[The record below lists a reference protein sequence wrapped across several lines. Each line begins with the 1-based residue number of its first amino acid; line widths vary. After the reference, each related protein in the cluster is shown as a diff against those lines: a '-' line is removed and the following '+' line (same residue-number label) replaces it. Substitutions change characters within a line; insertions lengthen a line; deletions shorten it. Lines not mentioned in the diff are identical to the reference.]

1 MKLGSPG
8 GRRFAGEVSA
18 TRESLDRAFRGLQG
32 FGLLV
37 ATVTLATGVWLT
49 VQGGQVYL
57 GAVADPFDRKVFAA
71 QALGL
76 PACACGALIAFLVGR
91 GRPWDTVR
99 TTAAILAAA
108 NACNLLAWV
117 VLDLLKSGAIRF

>member
-1 MKLGSPG
+1 MSGPMASIGQGSKPRAA
-8 GRRFAGEVSA
+8 RR
-18 TRESLDRAFRGLQG
+18 
-32 FGLLV
+32 
-37 ATVTLATGVWLT
+37 
-49 VQGGQVYL
+49 
-57 GAVADPFDRKVFAA
+57 
-71 QALGL
+71 